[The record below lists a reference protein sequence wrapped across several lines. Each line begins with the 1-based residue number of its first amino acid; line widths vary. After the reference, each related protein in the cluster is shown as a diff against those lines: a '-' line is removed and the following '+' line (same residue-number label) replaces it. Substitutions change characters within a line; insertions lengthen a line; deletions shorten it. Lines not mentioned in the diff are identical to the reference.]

1 MAQYYLYMGPSP
13 TLLCHPFISSSF
25 SSEVSLTVERMAPLP
40 FSNPPELVGRR
51 LYELLEQPQEPFL
64 MEVYLLENGCSGRI
78 VRSQSSPF
86 CWPSNAAGKRLRKFG
101 SHGGIRR
108 SRVAGFLR
116 RVIVNVVDSKALKK
130 ALHLDRKTTATKRS
144 TIFDLFLV
152 ESKYQFFN
160 PVSILELQHSDES
173 YSSGKQSKSI
183 FSGFLTL
190 LSLFYESYI
199 YVSMLHHCFSFA
211 ASIKDEC
218 PLPSSMDFPRES
230 SINVKES
237 PEKSMCQKKV
247 NFSNRRRLLFDCLR
261 ESEARLWNFHGCLDS
276 ELFEESM
283 NELIFSRERKKG
295 DVTSLTQIVVSE
307 FSRFRE
313 KWNQFKPEAREIG
326 LSLEA
331 AILDDLMEETIL
343 DMMNSKSSLG

>member
-1 MAQYYLYMGPSP
+1 
-13 TLLCHPFISSSF
+13 
-25 SSEVSLTVERMAPLP
+25 MAPLP
-40 FSNPPELVGRR
+40 FSHPPDLVGRR

-78 VRSQSSPF
+78 VRSQSSPS
-86 CWPSNAAGKRLRKFG
+86 CWPLNAAGKRLRKFG

-108 SRVAGFLR
+108 SRAAGFLR
-116 RVIVNVVDSKALKK
+116 HVIINLVYSKALRK
-130 ALHLDRKTTATKRS
+130 ALHLDRKTTANKRS
-144 TIFDLFLV
+144 NIFDLFLV
-152 ESKYQFFN
+152 ESKYQFN

-173 YSSGKQSKSI
+173 YPSGKQN
-183 FSGFLTL
+183 
-190 LSLFYESYI
+190 
-199 YVSMLHHCFSFA
+199 
-211 ASIKDEC
+211 EC

-230 SINVKES
+230 SINLKETR
-237 PEKSMCQKKV
+237 EKSMCQKKV

-261 ESEARLWNFHGCLDS
+261 ESKGRIWNFHGCLDS

-283 NELIFSRERKKG
+283 NELIFSWEREKG
-295 DVTSLTQIVVSE
+295 DVTSLTQMVVSE

-331 AILDDLMEETIL
+331 AILDDLIEEAIL
-343 DMMNSKSSLG
+343 DMMNSNSH